1 MSETPSVGIV
11 GGGVA
16 GLTAATFT
24 ARADLEGDRIGCER
38 RGRRSR

>member
-1 MSETPSVGIV
+1 MSDTPTVGIV

-24 ARADLEGDRIGCER
+24 ARADLETTVFDAG
-38 RGRRSR
+38 